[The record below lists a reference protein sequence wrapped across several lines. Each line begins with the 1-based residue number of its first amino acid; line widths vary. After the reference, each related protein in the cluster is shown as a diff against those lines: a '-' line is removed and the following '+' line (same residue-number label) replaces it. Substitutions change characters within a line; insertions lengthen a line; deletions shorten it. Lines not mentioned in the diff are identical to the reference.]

1 MNTNFFT
8 NEDGNTLFRK
18 FEGVFTNIPNLYSF
32 DSLVGYF
39 RASGYFKLRPYLE
52 KIPVIRILAGINVDF
67 ITEKYNS
74 IGLQYLKNS
83 TETKESFFYNIKND
97 IESANYDKETEEGI
111 LQFIQDIINNKIQI
125 KAHPDKKIHA
135 KIYIFKPQHF
145 NEYSTGSVITGSSNF
160 SKSGF
165 GITKNPIYEFNV
177 ELRRYDDVKFA
188 SDEFEKLWSE
198 AIDILP
204 VDIQKLKNE
213 TYLNENFT
221 PFELYIKLLIE
232 YFGKRIDYDS
242 ENIDLLLPDNYKR
255 LTYQSEASVEGYEK
269 LMRYNGF
276 FLSDVV
282 GLGKTII
289 ASIIAKKFIYENGYH
304 TKVLVV
310 HPPALEQ
317 NWKKTIRDFHISNN
331 VYFVKTGSLHKVLD
345 GKTLDYPNPNEF
357 DLIIID
363 EAHKFRSD
371 NSQMYENLQ
380 TITKTDR
387 KNPGL
392 NGDTKKKVMLL
403 SATPL
408 NNHPSDIENQIY
420 LFQDKRNSNLP
431 NVKDLQSF
439 FRPIK
444 EEYDKLKKEKVL
456 DVKKVKKIFDRIR
469 DKVVEPLVIRRTRK
483 DIENNIEYKTDLDSQ
498 GIVFPKI
505 NPPNK
510 VDYEFDDNL
519 SILFDKTITY
529 LTSLDENGL
538 EVNGIGFYRYRAI
551 EFILNPEVRKK
562 YGDVESI
569 SKRLWAIMK
578 TLLVKRLES
587 SFYAFKKSLA
597 RLKTNTINMINM
609 FDSNKI
615 YIAPDIDV
623 NKFLNEG
630 DEETLE
636 SKINE
641 KGENNRIFES
651 SEFKDDLLPLLKSDL
666 EKIEYL
672 VNEWDKINF
681 DPKLD
686 KFLKNISEV
695 FLSKKV
701 NNSGKLVIFS
711 ESKETIDYLEKNLIE
726 KGYNRNLAI
735 SASNRKDKEETIR
748 LNFDANQDKL
758 LMKNDFDFILT
769 TEVLAEGIN
778 LHRANV
784 LINYDVPWN
793 STRLMQRIGR
803 VNRIGTEAS
812 EINIFNFYPSD
823 KSDNQIK
830 LTNTAIK
837 KLQAFHSA
845 FGEDSQIYS
854 QLEEVGN
861 AGLYGS
867 KLKEE
872 INETLLFL
880 QEVREFKKNNPQKYK
895 QIKSIPNKSRL
906 TRRSINTNN
915 GDKLVNSSIT
925 YLKSD
930 EHPGIFYKIDFHN
943 IVHDLS
949 FVEVAKIFKASV
961 DEVAEKELPKN
972 HHEQINI
979 ALNYLKKNIALNETK
994 SVMRSDLSP
1003 AEKRILPKLDLFSRT
1018 TKNEFYKKAL
1028 KRSIQE
1034 IYNGSH
1040 KQLPNNIDKFFNKTK
1055 KEGINDLEKVVDNLY
1070 QEVLIK
1076 FNFVDYEENDNTEKN
1091 KVFLIN
1097 PKIVIS
1103 ESFV

>member
-8 NEDGNTLFRK
+8 NEDGNTLFKK
-18 FEGVFTNIPNLYSF
+18 FEGIFGNIPNLHSF

-39 RASGYFKLRPYLE
+39 RASGYFKLRPYLDN
-52 KIPVIRILAGINVDF
+52 IPVIRILAGINVDT
-67 ITEKYNS
+67 ISEKYHS
-74 IGLQYLKNS
+74 MGLQYIKNS
-83 TETKESFFYNIKND
+83 TETKDNFFCRIKND
-97 IESANYDKETEEGI
+97 IENANYDSETEEGI
-111 LQFIQDIINNKIQI
+111 LQFIQDIINHKIQI
-125 KAHPDKKIHA
+125 RAHPDKKIHA
-135 KIYIFKPQHF
+135 KVYIFKPENF
-145 NEYSTGSVITGSSNF
+145 NEHSTGSVITGSSNF

-165 GITKNPIYEFNV
+165 GITREPTYEFNV

-188 SDEFEKLWSE
+188 LDEFEKLWIESVE
-198 AIDILP
+198 ILP
-204 VDIQKLKNE
+204 VDIKKLKNE
-213 TYLNENFT
+213 TYLNESFT
-221 PFELYIKLLIE
+221 PFELYIKVLIE
-232 YFGKRIDYDS
+232 YFGKRVDYDS
-242 ENIDLLLPDNYKR
+242 ENIDLLLPDNYMR
-255 LTYQSEASVEGYEK
+255 LTYQSEAAIEGYEK
-269 LMRYNGF
+269 LMKYNGF
-276 FLSDVV
+276 FLADVV

-304 TKVLVV
+304 TKILVV
-310 HPPALEQ
+310 YPPALEQ

-331 VYFVKTGSLHKVLD
+331 VSFVKTGSLHKVLD
-345 GKTLDYPNPNEF
+345 GKNLDYPNPNEY

-371 NSQMYENLQ
+371 SSQMYDRLQ

-387 KNPGL
+387 KNSGA
-392 NGDTKKKVMLL
+392 NRDIKKKVMLL

-408 NNHPSDIENQIY
+408 NNHPSDIENQVY

-431 NVKDLQSF
+431 TVKDLQSF
-439 FRPIK
+439 FAPLK
-444 EEYDKLKKEKVL
+444 EEYDKLKKEKIL

-483 DIENNIEYKTDLDSQ
+483 DIENNSEYKKDIDSQ
-498 GIVFPKI
+498 GIIFPKI

-510 VDYEFDDNL
+510 VDYEFDNNL

-529 LTSLDENGL
+529 LTSFDDKGNEIIGL
-538 EVNGIGFYRYRAI
+538 GFYRYRAI
-551 EFILNPEVRKK
+551 EFLINEETRKK

-569 SKRLWAIMK
+569 SNRLSALMK

-587 SFYAFKKSLA
+587 SFHAFKMSLF
-597 RLKTNTINMINM
+597 RFKNNTIHMINM
-609 FDSNKI
+609 FEANKI
-615 YIAPDIDV
+615 YIAPDLDV
-623 NKFLNEG
+623 NKYLNEG
-630 DEETLE
+630 DEEGLE
-636 SKINE
+636 VKINE
-641 KGENNRIFES
+641 KGGNNQIFTS
-651 SEFKDDLLPLLKSDL
+651 AEFKENFLALLKSDL

-672 VNEWDKINF
+672 VNEWNKINF

-686 KFLKNISEV
+686 KFLIDIKDV
-695 FLSKKV
+695 FLNKKK
-701 NNSGKLVIFS
+701 NHSGKLVIFS
-711 ESKETIDYLEKNLIE
+711 ESKETIEYLDKNLSI

-735 SASNRKDKEETIR
+735 SASNRKEKEEIIR
-748 LNFDANQDKL
+748 LNFDANQEKS

-778 LHRANV
+778 LHRSNV
-784 LINYDVPWN
+784 IINYDVPWN

-830 LTNTAIK
+830 LTSTALK

-854 QLEEVGN
+854 QLEEIGD

-872 INETLLFL
+872 VNETLVFL
-880 QEVREFKKNNPQKYK
+880 QELREFKKNNPEKYLE
-895 QIKSIPNKSRL
+895 IKSIPQKSRL
-906 TRRSINTNN
+906 TRKSENTKN
-915 GDKLVNSSIT
+915 GDKLINSSIT
-925 YLKSD
+925 YLKSE
-930 EHPGIFYKIDFHN
+930 EHSDIFYKIDSHN

-949 FVEVAKIFKASV
+949 FVEAAKIFQS
-961 DEVAEKELPKN
+961 EITEKSEKLLPKN
-972 HHEQINI
+972 HHEQINT
-979 ALNYLKKNIALNETK
+979 ALSYLKSTVTSNETK
-994 SVMRSDLSP
+994 SVMRSELSP
-1003 AEKRILPKLDLFSRT
+1003 AEKRIIPKLELFART
-1018 TKNEFYKKAL
+1018 TQNEFYKKVL

-1034 IYNGSH
+1034 IYRGSH
-1040 KQLPNNIDKFFNKTK
+1040 KKLPSNIDKFFSKSK
-1055 KEGINDLEKVVDNLY
+1055 QEGNNDLEKVIDNLY
-1070 QEVLIK
+1070 NDVLIK
-1076 FNFVDYEENDNTEKN
+1076 FNFSDYEANVMENSKP
-1091 KVFLIN
+1091 LISN